1 MNHSKKIVISSFV
14 PLALILASVSSCSTL
29 SQVPVYEGMTVKN
42 NANSALFMHQ
52 NSKLKADENRVEH
65 DDTLENDIEDIVDIE
80 VTTDDEVKYYVEQSE
95 TFLLEVH
102 LDNPNQ
108 YEIQSFTLNGKKY
121 SNYMFEDGSD
131 LETLLLE
138 VTAPATSGYTD
149 LSIDAIKYID
159 GTEIKDVDMSKGD
172 KNIKIGVNYD
182 GVPSATLE
190 SSIVESSRAEFNF
203 LINDANNLTKDAG
216 ITLYLSDGV
225 KVVSEKTLNV
235 GSNKVT
241 FDNLLM
247 NKAYEFGIS
256 TAFDAVDGNDYHQEW
271 LLTGEFVTQGALS
284 IVDVVPDKKSV
295 KFDLKKINDS
305 GEVTKITLYDYDTG
319 EVVSTVGSEVREFNN
334 LLSNHKYRILVD
346 YTYYVGDKPYVD
358 WSEVEFTTKNLA
370 EPTLNIENVVLNNT
384 DFSADLFIDDP
395 DSTVFI
401 SNIELLSNDKVIS
414 TNKDGKI
421 YFDSL
426 AYFTDYV
433 VRVTYTV
440 DLNDGKGATTKIL
453 EYSFKTPPFI
463 EFVSCEIKNTTA
475 VSEGETIFLDIKLDN
490 PSGGI
495 PEYVVIN
502 GEKYECIDG
511 TTKDRVLVDIIY
523 NGQFDGGLTTLTIDQ
538 IIMSLNGQS
547 YETKINGNNKAQVF
561 INGALTLESI
571 TTVDSTYKEV
581 QYYHKNDEVYLKL
594 NLNNKTGYEIYKVI
608 FENNRVYEGESL
620 IKINNNE
627 YVIKIDKYDIYNQ
640 SFTLKSISYRNQ
652 YIDITKDIDDERVF
666 VYKCDNEKDIVIN
679 TREELE
685 NLKDEQSYVLGSDI
699 DLSGKE
705 RKPYKFRGVLN
716 GNGYTIKNLGIVKT
730 IENIDG
736 YYGLFSDFC
745 GVAYDINLKDF
756 EIVLSLSNISTVF
769 VGGFAA
775 ILSSETVL
783 KNINVDNVLISL
795 REQNLNPESI
805 EISGSSGG
813 LFGSGDIFTRTEECN
828 VSGAISTNISHYQ
841 LGGVAGNGSNL
852 YSVTNRA
859 NIYGKGGFVGGVTG
873 VFQGT
878 MKNCT
883 NYGEVHLDDS
893 AIRRFSLLGGIS
905 GETRNAIIIDCFNYG
920 LLSSKGFKDGN
931 ELYVGGILG
940 RSDAS
945 KIIGCINHGELRYD
959 GEMTNT
965 FYASYSG
972 IVAYLSGDSTNIENC
987 VNNGD
992 FYTHSQIFT
1001 FGAITADAGWSS
1013 NHKIKNCINNG
1024 DAYVPSGC
1032 ERSCNMF
1039 GSETSEVTIENCTNN
1054 GKVYQIED

>member
-401 SNIELLSNDKVIS
+401 SNIELLSNDKVVS

-511 TTKDRVLVDIIY
+511 TTKDRVLVDIVY
-523 NGQFDGGLTTLTIDQ
+523 NGQFDGGLTTLTINQ

-620 IKINNNE
+620 IKISNNE
-627 YVIKIDKYDIYNQ
+627 YVCKLDEYF
-640 SFTLKSISYRNQ
+640 SFSNSYSIKSISYKNE
-652 YIDITKDIDDERVF
+652 YVDIAKEIETIRVN
-666 VYKCDNEKDIVIN
+666 VYVCDNEKDIVIN

-685 NLKDEQSYVLGSDI
+685 KLENENSYVLGSDI
-699 DLSGKE
+699 DLFEKE
-705 RKPYKFRGVLN
+705 WKPYDFIGVLN
-716 GNGYTIKNLGIVKT
+716 GKGHTIKNLGIVKT
-730 IENIDG
+730 IEEPQAK
-736 YYGLFSDFC
+736 YGLFSEF
-745 GVAYDINLKDF
+745 GGLAYDLTLENF
-756 EIVLSLSNISTVF
+756 EIVLSSANESSVSVGSFASGLTNYST
-769 VGGFAA
+769 
-775 ILSSETVL
+775 L
-783 KNINVDNVLISL
+783 KKIDVVNTLISV
-795 REQNLNPESI
+795 REQTANAVSQLI
-805 EISGSSGG
+805 TGGIGGLISGGNYNDLIIDCKVSGG
-813 LFGSGDIFTRTEECN
+813 LSTN
-828 VSGAISTNISHYQ
+828 VSDFKIGGIAAHAENI
-841 LGGVAGNGSNL
+841 
-852 YSVTNRA
+852 YSCVNEA
-859 NIYGKGGFVGGVTG
+859 DIYGKGGYFGGIAGSLTNAVD
-873 VFQGT
+873 
-878 MKNCT
+878 CL
-883 NYGEVHLDDS
+883 NYGEIHLND
-893 AIRRFSLLGGIS
+893 SLLREQTVAGGIVADTS
-905 GETRNAIIIDCFNYG
+905 DGSIENCINYG
-920 LLSSKGFKDGN
+920 LISSKGFVDGN
-931 ELYVGGILG
+931 ELYVGGVVG
-940 RSDAS
+940 RAS
-945 KIIGCINHGELRYD
+945 PSQIINCINNGNFEYE
-959 GEMTNT
+959 GEMTNE
-965 FYASYSG
+965 FYASFGGILGKFNGEGTVISG
-972 IVAYLSGDSTNIENC
+972 C

-992 FYTHSQIFT
+992 FSTHSREFI
-1001 FGAITADAGWSS
+1001 FGAITADSS
-1013 NHKIKNCINNG
+1013 RGSNYRIENCINNG

>member
-80 VTTDDEVKYYVEQSE
+80 IATDDEVKYYVEQSE

-108 YEIQSFTLNGKKY
+108 YEIQSFTLNRKKY

-401 SNIELLSNDKVIS
+401 SNIELLTDDKVIS
-414 TNKDGKI
+414 TNKDRKI

-440 DLNDGKGATTKIL
+440 DLNDGKGATTKVL

-502 GEKYECIDG
+502 GEKYGCIEG

-523 NGQFDGGLTTLTIDQ
+523 NGQFDGGLTTLTVDQ
-538 IIMSLNGQS
+538 IIMALNGQS
-547 YETKINGNNKAQVF
+547 YETKINENNKAQVF

-571 TTVDSTYKEV
+571 ATVDSAYKEV
-581 QYYHKNDEVYLKL
+581 QYYHKNDDVYLKL
-594 NLNNKTGYEIYKVI
+594 NLNNKTGYDVYKVE
-608 FENNRVYEGESL
+608 FENNEVYEGESL
-620 IKINNNE
+620 VKINNNE
-627 YVIKIDKYDIYNQ
+627 YVCKIDGYF
-640 SFTLKSISYRNQ
+640 SFNNSFSLKSISYKNQ
-652 YIDITKDIDDERVF
+652 YIDITKDIDIEN
-666 VYKCDNEKDIVIN
+666 VYVYVCDNDKDIIIN

-685 NLKDEQSYVLGSDI
+685 NLKNEQSYVLGSDI
-699 DLSGKE
+699 DLLGKE
-705 RKPYKFRGVLN
+705 RNPYNFRGVLN
-716 GNGYTIKNLGIVKT
+716 GNGHTIKNLAIVKT
-730 IENIDG
+730 IEDVEINF
-736 YYGLFSDFC
+736 GLFSEFT
-745 GVAYDINLKDF
+745 GLAYDINLLNF
-756 EIVLSLSNISTVF
+756 EFILSLFNIPSVYI
-769 VGGFAA
+769 GSFASK
-775 ILSSETVL
+775 LYDCTTL
-783 KNINVDNVLISL
+783 RNINVENALISL
-795 REQNLNPESI
+795 RGKNQNSDIDKIDGGAGGLIGTASDNIYIKNCKVNGALSSNLPWYTI
-805 EISGSSGG
+805 GGISGHGTNLYSCINNA
-813 LFGSGDIFTRTEECN
+813 DI
-828 VSGAISTNISHYQ
+828 Y
-841 LGGVAGNGSNL
+841 GVAG
-852 YSVTNRA
+852 YF
-859 NIYGKGGFVGGVTG
+859 GGITASSIGII
-873 VFQGT
+873 
-878 MKNCT
+878 KDCI
-883 NYGEVHLDDS
+883 NYGEIHVDN
-893 AIRRFSLLGGIS
+893 SLMRQHTVIGGIS
-905 GETRNAIIIDCFNYG
+905 GETRSTKVINCVNHG
-920 LLSSKGFKDGN
+920 LISSSDFKDGN
-931 ELYVGGILG
+931 ELYVGGIVG
-940 RSDAS
+940 RAS
-945 KIIGCINHGELRYD
+945 PAIVIGCINHGNFEYD
-959 GEMTNT
+959 GEMTNE
-965 FYASYSG
+965 FYAAFGG
-972 IVAYLSGDSTNIENC
+972 IIGDFNGDSIKIENS

-992 FYTHSQIFT
+992 FYTHSHVFT
-1001 FGAITADAGWSS
+1001 FGAITADGSWGS
-1013 NHKIKNCINNG
+1013 NNTIKNCINNG

-1032 ERSCNMF
+1032 EHSCNMF
-1039 GSETSEVTIENCTNN
+1039 GSQTSEVTIENCTNN